1 MAEEVV
7 LMKGNEAIAHEL
19 SVAVRTDTSD
29 ILLLPNRKCWKRLPN

>member
-7 LMKGNEAIAHEL
+7 LMKETKPSPTQL

-29 ILLLPNRKCWKRLPN
+29 ILLLPNRKYWKRLPN